1 MGAGA
6 TALAVRFAVMAVT
19 TFLAIIVWS
28 RIRDLAW
35 MLIVVGIIAS
45 YADILYSLL
54 VEYGLVPDA
63 ARSAGA
69 TGLLAYIFPNLPW
82 LFFCLAFVVMI
93 RRRRPRGK

>member
-1 MGAGA
+1 MSIGV
-6 TALAVRFAVMAVT
+6 TALAIRFGVMAVT

-35 MLIVVGIIAS
+35 MLIVVGIIAG

-63 ARSAGA
+63 ARSAGVA
-69 TGLLAYIFPNLPW
+69 SLLAYVFPNVPW
-82 LFFCLAFVVMI
+82 LFFSLAFIVMI
-93 RRRRPRGK
+93 RRRRPRG